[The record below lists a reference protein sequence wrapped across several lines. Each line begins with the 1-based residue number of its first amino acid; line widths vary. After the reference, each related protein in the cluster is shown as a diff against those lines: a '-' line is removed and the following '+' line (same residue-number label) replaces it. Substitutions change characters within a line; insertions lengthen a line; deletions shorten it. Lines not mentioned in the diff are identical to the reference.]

1 MRIISRV
8 SALAATDDAHPD
20 SIQALDNAL
29 ASWEYN
35 LPPSSKDVVGP
46 CEVVDLML
54 FEARCFTAC
63 ASIFLHFPRSDLP
76 ATMPSASDIY
86 CVGSYTQLAPT
97 SRHHTIRAIAASR
110 ILSNLATVPWPLE
123 QHSPFFICGLVLGCV
138 VQLAAGSI
146 HLHQCRLDCLQHHRD
161 RVVLMLAAL
170 QRLGETWPLAAN
182 SVRSLK
188 AVARI
193 VFSTRDEDAF
203 SASCSF
209 GDSAMDVN
217 ENFSNPLWFDLF
229 SLDDMQSN
237 MFDK

>member
-1 MRIISRV
+1 
-8 SALAATDDAHPD
+8 
-20 SIQALDNAL
+20 
-29 ASWEYN
+29 
-35 LPPSSKDVVGP
+35 
-46 CEVVDLML
+46 
-54 FEARCFTAC
+54 
-63 ASIFLHFPRSDLP
+63 
-76 ATMPSASDIY
+76 
-86 CVGSYTQLAPT
+86 
-97 SRHHTIRAIAASR
+97 
-110 ILSNLATVPWPLE
+110 
-123 QHSPFFICGLVLGCV
+123 
-138 VQLAAGSI
+138 
-146 HLHQCRLDCLQHHRD
+146 
-161 RVVLMLAAL
+161 MLAAL

-237 MFDK
+237 IFDK